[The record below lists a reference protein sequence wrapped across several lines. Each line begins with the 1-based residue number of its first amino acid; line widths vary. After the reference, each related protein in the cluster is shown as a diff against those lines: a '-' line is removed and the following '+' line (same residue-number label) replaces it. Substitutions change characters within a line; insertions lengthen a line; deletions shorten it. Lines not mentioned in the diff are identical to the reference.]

1 MRKTHAKQKQI
12 PSDSSDAALFLKSLQ
27 DPDIIERVRVT
38 IKNAHVF
45 KLPPRQTVSVGW
57 RGADWKEKVWQGTV
71 KVVERG
77 EQTAVLLVDRT
88 KGSIFAVCPVKEGAV
103 DRCVDSSRY
112 FVLRIEN
119 ANGRHMFIGVA
130 FNERND
136 AFDFNTALEDSRRE
150 KEAELTPIQPYTGP
164 TKDYSIKE
172 GEKIHVAIP
181 KVAGVGGNSAND
193 EAAPASK
200 TPNTAYKDAKGKT
213 FGSEHE
219 IPEEKNG
226 AATMRTKSSAR
237 ENETGGGG
245 LLRPS
250 SKDTPRRA
258 DPVPENERS
267 SATDVSAL
275 ENFFSD
281 ASFEDPFPSTTFG
294 GSNPFNSQSD
304 DVSTQSSHPFFKQSG
319 EKPSFDPR
327 AYQTGKGH

>member
-1 MRKTHAKQKQI
+1 MPKSAMK
-12 PSDSSDAALFLKSLQ
+12 PPAEGSDAALFLKSMQ

-77 EQTAVLLVDRT
+77 DMTAVLLVDRT

-103 DRCVDSSRY
+103 DRCIDSSRY

-136 AFDFNTALEDSRRE
+136 AFDFNTALEDSKRE
-150 KEAELTPIQPYTGP
+150 REAEKMPVKPYTGP

-181 KVAGVGGNSAND
+181 TVGSGGDAADNDSPAAGTS
-193 EAAPASK
+193 AAPAKGTK
-200 TPNTAYKDAKGKT
+200 TSG
-213 FGSEHE
+213 GG
-219 IPEEKNG
+219 G
-226 AATMRTKSSAR
+226 AAAQRRAR
-237 ENETGGGG
+237 RHNQAAEAAGGGG
-245 LLRPS
+245 LLAPS
-250 SKDTPRRA
+250 SKDTPSRT
-258 DPVPENERS
+258 DPAPDHPQSGRS
-267 SATDVSAL
+267 APQDASGLNT
-275 ENFFSD
+275 FFSD
-281 ASFEDPFPSTTFG
+281 ASFEDPFPSTTFE
-294 GSNPFNSQSD
+294 GSNPFNSASD
-304 DVSTQSSHPFFKQSG
+304 DQSTQSGHPFFKQSG
-319 EKPSFDPR
+319 EKGSLDPFDPR
-327 AYQTGKGH
+327 QYQTGKGH